1 MGLHDLVGAARREV
15 EVLVCLACL
24 VAIVSP
30 GLLALDC
37 ALASLRRRRANAI
50 LILGEEA
57 ITLRLRLRERPAL
70 ALARAVALAC
80 DEGEAGDEMRAMG
93 SYTGASKE
101 KGRRAWLT
109 SARHGASAAGFF
121 VAGLMT
127 TPVCVIKTSCLCM

>member
-93 SYTGASKE
+93 SYT
-101 KGRRAWLT
+101 
-109 SARHGASAAGFF
+109 SAGQQGEGAAGMAHLGPRPAMARPPRAFLSR
-121 VAGLMT
+121 V
-127 TPVCVIKTSCLCM
+127 S